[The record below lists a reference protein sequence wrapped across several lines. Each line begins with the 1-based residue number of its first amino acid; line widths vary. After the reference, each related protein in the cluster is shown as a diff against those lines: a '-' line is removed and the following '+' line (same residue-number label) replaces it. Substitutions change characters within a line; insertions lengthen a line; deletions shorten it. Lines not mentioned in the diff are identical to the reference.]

1 MSPTIGDAIS
11 AVTSERLPARARLSF
26 PKAEFRRF
34 VRRPVVTTET
44 PAAAPEKQSVLK
56 RGRGFLIALSIA
68 VGVAAVAAWIALGV
82 GLYLDVSRQT
92 RLILVVVAAVATE
105 ALFWS
110 IAATLGLSVLE
121 ARKRIWRKIT
131 GRGRAEA

>member
-1 MSPTIGDAIS
+1 M
-11 AVTSERLPARARLSF
+11 
-26 PKAEFRRF
+26 
-34 VRRPVVTTET
+34 TTET
-44 PAAAPEKQSVLK
+44 PVAATEKKSILK
-56 RGRGFLIALSIA
+56 KGRGFLIGLSIV
-68 VGVAAVAAWIALGV
+68 VGVAAVAAWVALGV

-92 RLILVVVAAVATE
+92 RIILAVVAAVATD

>member
-1 MSPTIGDAIS
+1 MTI
-11 AVTSERLPARARLSF
+11 
-26 PKAEFRRF
+26 
-34 VRRPVVTTET
+34 ET
-44 PAAAPEKQSVLK
+44 PAAATEKKSILK
-56 RGRGFLIALSIA
+56 KGRGFLIGLSIV
-68 VGVAAVAAWIALGV
+68 VGVAAVAAWVALGV

-92 RLILVVVAAVATE
+92 RIILAVVAAVATE

-121 ARKRIWRKIT
+121 ARKRIWRRIT

>member
-1 MSPTIGDAIS
+1 MTTD
-11 AVTSERLPARARLSF
+11 T
-26 PKAEFRRF
+26 
-34 VRRPVVTTET
+34 PVAATE
-44 PAAAPEKQSVLK
+44 KKSLLK
-56 RGRGFLIALSIA
+56 KGRGFLIGLSIV
-68 VGVAAVAAWIALGV
+68 VGVAAVAAWVALGV

-92 RLILVVVAAVATE
+92 RIILAVVAAVATE

>member
-1 MSPTIGDAIS
+1 MTI
-11 AVTSERLPARARLSF
+11 
-26 PKAEFRRF
+26 
-34 VRRPVVTTET
+34 ET
-44 PAAAPEKQSVLK
+44 PAAATEKKSILK
-56 RGRGFLIALSIA
+56 KGRGFLIALSIA
-68 VGVAAVAAWIALGV
+68 IGVAAVAAWIALGV

-110 IAATLGLSVLE
+110 VAAALGLSVLE

>member
-1 MSPTIGDAIS
+1 MTI
-11 AVTSERLPARARLSF
+11 
-26 PKAEFRRF
+26 
-34 VRRPVVTTET
+34 ET
-44 PAAAPEKQSVLK
+44 PAAATGTKSILK
-56 RGRGFLIALSIA
+56 KGRGFLIALSIA
-68 VGVAAVAAWIALGV
+68 VGLAAVAAWIALGV
-82 GLYLDVSRQT
+82 GVYMDVSRQT
-92 RLILVVVAAVATE
+92 RIILAVVAAVATE

>member
-1 MSPTIGDAIS
+1 M
-11 AVTSERLPARARLSF
+11 
-26 PKAEFRRF
+26 
-34 VRRPVVTTET
+34 TTET
-44 PAAAPEKQSVLK
+44 PVAATEKKSILK
-56 RGRGFLIALSIA
+56 KGRGFLIGLSIV
-68 VGVAAVAAWIALGV
+68 VGVAAVAAWVALGV

-92 RLILVVVAAVATE
+92 RIILAVVAAVATE

>member
-1 MSPTIGDAIS
+1 MTI
-11 AVTSERLPARARLSF
+11 
-26 PKAEFRRF
+26 
-34 VRRPVVTTET
+34 ET
-44 PAAAPEKQSVLK
+44 PAAPPEKKSILK
-56 RGRGFLIALSIA
+56 KGRGFLIGLSIV
-68 VGVAAVAAWIALGV
+68 VGVAAVAAWVALGV

-92 RLILVVVAAVATE
+92 RIILAVVAAVATE